1 MIQEWIR
8 HSVESKPRSGVAVLV
23 DGENI
28 SQELAGQIINRAS
41 SLGPLVIKRVYG
53 NAAKMPK
60 WEAAPGFRLAH
71 SGSGKNATDLLLAI
85 EAVSLFHEGS
95 IDTVVIASSDR
106 DFSHLAHH
114 LRERQMTVV
123 GMGAAHAPDTFRK
136 ACSQF
141 IELAASET
149 ADIPNSTKPVIPA
162 SAKSPA
168 PTKMTAVDQKI
179 VQIVKSEG
187 QSNSLGIAA
196 LGAFMHS
203 KHKFQIS
210 SLVEKTWR
218 KYLTA
223 RPSLYRCDPKGTNAK
238 VHLVKP

>member
-28 SQELAGQIINRAS
+28 SQDLAGQIINRAS
-41 SLGPLVIKRVYG
+41 ALGPLVVKRVYG

-71 SGSGKNATDLLLAI
+71 SGAGKNATDLLLAI

-114 LRERQMTVV
+114 LRERQITVV
-123 GMGAAHAPDTFRK
+123 GMGEAKAPEAFRK
-136 ACSQF
+136 ACSKF
-141 IELAASET
+141 LELGIEKPSAPIANPKRKPPT
-149 ADIPNSTKPVIPA
+149 AILPKVREAMKENARSDGWCTVTWLGKALRRVDPEFDPKNYVGTGLTDVLTKTGAMEIWEIEGEQTLVRI
-162 SAKSPA
+162 SP
-168 PTKMTAVDQKI
+168 
-179 VQIVKSEG
+179 VKS
-187 QSNSLGIAA
+187 
-196 LGAFMHS
+196 
-203 KHKFQIS
+203 
-210 SLVEKTWR
+210 
-218 KYLTA
+218 
-223 RPSLYRCDPKGTNAK
+223 
-238 VHLVKP
+238 